1 MNDRF
6 SVLSCPFRWYPVTG
20 DKEDPEAGLT
30 MSSEIKG
37 LTDEE
42 LMTGVRDGNK
52 DCFSEL
58 VGRHTPRFY
67 RLAYRMTSN
76 REEAEDIV
84 QESFLAVW
92 TKPASW
98 DEDRKA
104 KFTTWFYR
112 IVANACIDRKRKPA
126 TLPLDDGYDPPAPGG
141 TAEEIVEMKRTKE
154 DIEAH
159 VSSLPGSQRL
169 ALALCFYEGVTNRE
183 AADIMGVSVKALE
196 SLLMR
201 AKGSLR
207 TKLGIYR
214 QKEARHG

>member
-1 MNDRF
+1 MNNRF

-20 DKEDPEAGLT
+20 ETEDPKAGFT
-30 MSSEIKG
+30 MTREIAAR
-37 LTDEE
+37 TDEE
-42 LMTGVRDGNK
+42 LMTGVREGNK

-58 VGRHTPRFY
+58 VARHTPRFY

-98 DEDRKA
+98 NEDKKS

-112 IVANACIDRKRKPA
+112 IVANACIDKKRKHAP
-126 TLPLDDGYDPPAPGG
+126 LPLEDGYDPPAPGG

-154 DIEAH
+154 DIDAH
-159 VSSLPGSQRL
+159 ISALPGSQRL

-183 AADIMGVSVKALE
+183 AAEIMGISVKALE

-214 QKEARHG
+214 HKEAGHG